1 MVLDTLKVKWPK
13 GCMIPY
19 HSLNQID
26 THIETVCAYARARQ
40 TTSWTWLGS
49 SARQTC
55 FHQPPMLV
63 TRPCLHK
70 PFLCGVLA
78 EDKVWA

>member
-26 THIETVCAYARARQ
+26 MHIETVCAYARARQ

-49 SARQTC
+49 SALADVL
-55 FHQPPMLV
+55 PPTPDV
-63 TRPCLHK
+63 
-70 PFLCGVLA
+70 GN
-78 EDKVWA
+78 